1 MKKSMVVAASLLA
14 GWSALEAQ
22 TAKKPNIIL
31 IMTDQQRGDC
41 VGWSNPEVKTPHLD
55 AIAREGI
62 CFDNG
67 YSTTPS
73 STPAR
78 AALLTGLSPWHHGML
93 GYGVVGRAYK
103 HELPQMLR
111 DNGYYTFGIG
121 KMHWFPQKSLH
132 GFHGTLV
139 DESGRIEQDG
149 YVSDYRDWFKL
160 QAPGVNPDELGI
172 GWNDHTG
179 GVYPLDEKLHPTY
192 WTGETAVEFIQNYKA
207 DKPLFL
213 KVSFARPHSPYDPPQ
228 RYLEMYREAE
238 IPVPAKGDWD
248 DGFAGYPKS
257 KDAAFG
263 DYGVE
268 HALDSRRHYYAAITF
283 IDDQVGRVVQALK
296 EKGMYDN
303 SVILFVSDHG
313 DMLGDHFHWRK
324 TYAYEGSVKVPFMI
338 RLPQDM
344 PLACKRGGHLSQVVE
359 LRDILPTFVELAGG
373 QVPEDIDGMSVLPLM
388 QEKNPQWREYI
399 DLEHATCYS
408 PDNYWCGLTD
418 GKMKYIW
425 FYRTGEEQLFNLEK
439 DPQENAN
446 LAGVKKYAKTLAMW
460 RERMVGHLTERGE
473 EYVRDGQL
481 QRRSKTQLY
490 SPNYPAAPKNALQYW
505 KKESLMNDVDLRSKV
520 TMSDRRSLK

>member
-1 MKKSMVVAASLLA
+1 MDIKKSMFYAASVVVGLSSLK
-14 GWSALEAQ
+14 AQ

-41 VGWSNPEVKTPHLD
+41 VGWSNPVVKTPNLD
-55 AIAREGI
+55 AIAREGV

-78 AALLTGLSPWHHGML
+78 AALLTGMSPWHHGML
-93 GYGVVGRAYK
+93 GYGKVARTYK
-103 HELPQMLR
+103 YELPRMLR
-111 DNGYYTFGIG
+111 ENGYYTFGIG
-121 KMHWFPQKSLH
+121 KMHWFPQKALH

-160 QAPGVNPDELGI
+160 QAPGLNPDELGI

-179 GVYPLDEKLHPTY
+179 GTYPLDEKLHPTY
-192 WTGETAVEFIQNYKA
+192 WTGETAVEFIHHYKS

-228 RYLEMYREAE
+228 RYLDLYKDAE
-238 IPVPAKGDWD
+238 IPEPAIGEWAEK
-248 DGFAGYPKS
+248 FADYPKS

-263 DYGVE
+263 DYGKE
-268 HALDSRRHYYAAITF
+268 HALDSRRHYYAAISF
-283 IDDQVGRVVQALK
+283 IDDQVGRVIQALK
-296 EKGMYDN
+296 EEGLYEN

-313 DMLGDHFHWRK
+313 DMLGDHYHWRK
-324 TYAYEGSVKVPFMI
+324 TYAYEGSTGVPFMI
-338 RLPQDM
+338 RLPREM
-344 PLACKRGGHLSQVVE
+344 KTRVKPGTHLDQVVE
-359 LRDILPTFVELAGG
+359 IRDILPTFVDLAGG
-373 QVPEDIDGMSVLPLM
+373 EVPQDIDGSSLLPLL
-388 QEKNPQWREYI
+388 QDEKPEWREYI

-425 FYRTGEEQLFNLEK
+425 FFRTGEEQLFNLEK
-439 DPQENAN
+439 DPHELVN
-446 LAGVKKYAKTLAMW
+446 LAGNKKQAKMLAMW
-460 RERMVGHLTERGE
+460 RERMVKHLSERGE
-473 EYVRDGQL
+473 EYVKDGQL
-481 QRRSKTQLY
+481 QKLSKTRLY
-490 SPNYPAAPKNALQYW
+490 SPNYPAGASERLQYW
-505 KKESLMNDVDLRSKV
+505 MKEAKFE
-520 TMSDRRSLK
+520 